1 MDSTMDDDSGQSKT
15 RGVDHYSLGYK
26 IGPNDDLICSSG
38 FDKHYSSQQ
47 YCVNHPP
54 IRETGIIEKLLHSCG
69 FIQCCKRQAR
79 LFFNFSQFSGNTENM
94 KIGDP
99 VEFELQ
105 YDRHTG
111 KPIVSTVLRGTRAGG
126 EIKEKGDN
134 TGKKSHDNVRESFL
148 PAKDDIEGSAL
159 LTGDAISLQK
169 ATNQRGTFG
178 ACHSCLQNPAQPG
191 KYHRLVGSIKEN
203 FDFITK
209 GDLVLR
215 DDVEYF
221 IKTGKEHYK
230 ECTAPQPDE
239 KTPQAVSSST
249 EVPLLSTGQSRAK
262 KCEMCEST
270 EIREELLKRK
280 VESHKQKVEEL
291 NKKKIGF
298 CVRRMQEYHQLLPH
312 SSSRQQLY
320 EGSTAQHCQQLYGGS
335 TAQHWSVSRK
345 EVQNVRK
352 YRNQGLLAT
361 QLHDVPG
368 ENAES
373 TLKMPGSNGLN
384 IMPEKENG
392 LMATPNFMTFLA
404 KMLLNAESVVPPDAS

>member
-1 MDSTMDDDSGQSKT
+1 MDSTMDDDNGQSKT
-15 RGVDHYSLGYK
+15 HGASRFSLGYK
-26 IGPNDDLICSSG
+26 IGPNDDLIYSSG

-105 YDRHTG
+105 YDRRTG

-134 TGKKSHDNVRESFL
+134 TGKKSHENVRESFL
-148 PAKDDIEGSAL
+148 PSKDDIEGSATL

-178 ACHSCLQNPAQPG
+178 ACHSRLQNPAQPG

-209 GDLVLR
+209 GDLVLG

-221 IKTGKEHYK
+221 NKTGKGK
-230 ECTAPQPDE
+230 EVACNKMKLSSGTVVRGQMLKPLERSFFLRATRNVSSDR
-239 KTPQAVSSST
+239 VSSST

-298 CVRRMQEYHQLLPH
+298 CARRMQEYHQLLPH
-312 SSSRQQLY
+312 SLSR
-320 EGSTAQHCQQLYGGS
+320 QQLYGGS

-345 EVQNVRK
+345 EVRNV
-352 YRNQGLLAT
+352 
-361 QLHDVPG
+361 
-368 ENAES
+368 
-373 TLKMPGSNGLN
+373 
-384 IMPEKENG
+384 
-392 LMATPNFMTFLA
+392 
-404 KMLLNAESVVPPDAS
+404 